1 MTPTEPLA
9 SRTGTALVWKS
20 IQLVGVKL
28 IFLLRLAILARLLQP
43 DAFGLLAIALIPV
56 DLFLNITDLGMIP
69 ALVQR
74 EDVDKEHYDT
84 AWTIGLYRALVIAA
98 LVLLAAPL
106 IAWLAGEP
114 RATNLIRLLA
124 LGPII
129 EAAASIRIADL
140 IRRLDFRSLASIDL
154 AKALVITV
162 VSAALAL
169 PLGVWALIVGRL
181 AGAVTY
187 VLASYL
193 VAPYRPKVRVIRS
206 AARALIRFGRWI
218 LLTSLFTVAGSAV
231 LRLVVSRKLGVA
243 ELGVYFLAARVA
255 FLPGEVASEVVGA
268 VAFPVYAHL
277 QSDLQRIH
285 QVFRAVLTGLFAVLA
300 PVCLLLVALAPS
312 ISKEILGPGW
322 AGTAPVI
329 RLLALATLLGIL
341 GEVAVP
347 VFKGIGQPYRIA
359 VLEGAQTLV
368 LVVLVW
374 WLASR
379 HGVVGAAAAWLPA
392 VFLSQVVCI
401 AFLRQIMLRPFSGLE
416 FRLLAILGASA
427 VTGALAWLVDARV
440 GGLEGLLL
448 ATALGALTSFL
459 FVWLLDRTLE
469 LDLAGV
475 VNQLFPALARVLR
488 PPSTSG

>member
-9 SRTGTALVWKS
+9 TRTGTALVWRS

-28 IFLLRLAILARLLQP
+28 IFLLRLVILARLLQP

-129 EAAASIRIADL
+129 EAAVSIRIADL

-162 VSAALAL
+162 VSAVLAL

-187 VLASYL
+187 VLASYV

-206 AARALIRFGRWI
+206 AARALIRLGRWI
-218 LLTSLFTVAGSAV
+218 LLTSLFTV
-231 LRLVVSRKLGVA
+231 
-243 ELGVYFLAARVA
+243 
-255 FLPGEVASEVVGA
+255 
-268 VAFPVYAHL
+268 
-277 QSDLQRIH
+277 
-285 QVFRAVLTGLFAVLA
+285 
-300 PVCLLLVALAPS
+300 
-312 ISKEILGPGW
+312 
-322 AGTAPVI
+322 
-329 RLLALATLLGIL
+329 
-341 GEVAVP
+341 
-347 VFKGIGQPYRIA
+347 
-359 VLEGAQTLV
+359 
-368 LVVLVW
+368 
-374 WLASR
+374 
-379 HGVVGAAAAWLPA
+379 
-392 VFLSQVVCI
+392 
-401 AFLRQIMLRPFSGLE
+401 
-416 FRLLAILGASA
+416 
-427 VTGALAWLVDARV
+427 
-440 GGLEGLLL
+440 
-448 ATALGALTSFL
+448 
-459 FVWLLDRTLE
+459 FVWLLDRR
-469 LDLAGV
+469 LDLNLAGV
-475 VNQLFPALARVLR
+475 MSQLFPALARVLR
-488 PPSTSG
+488 PPSISG